1 MEHCHDPVDLL
12 QFLPGNIQP
21 EVERLGELRS
31 DFFAGGG
38 RDVGVGFKE
47 DLERL
52 SSIKHVWELWLSP
65 TVSFL
70 ADHGEE
76 EEPVR
81 FVMISS

>member
-1 MEHCHDPVDLL
+1 MEHGYDSVDLQ

-31 DFFAGGG
+31 DFLAGGR

-47 DLERL
+47 DLKHL
-52 SSIKHVWELWLSP
+52 LSIKHVWVLWLSP

-81 FVMISS
+81 SVMISS